1 MLDSVKKRIGVQIDT
16 KAVDKELEGY
26 QAKLKE
32 VDLNKT
38 RLEREIDSLPADAKY
53 RERKLHDMTLRL
65 DSLYDVIVELE
76 EKIEDAR
83 LRRDAIKQQA
93 ITLENIYKIMVN
105 FDCVYNIINDEEK
118 RNVVTALI
126 KEIEIYRNDESEYP
140 LKRIGLNFPVF
151 KDGGEVT
158 ELLWDKGNTVESI
171 VLLSHK
177 SPDSHIDVKVEFGE
191 GEEKVPLDKIA
202 ERAKQYQP
210 APRVT
215 YKMIQEYI
223 EEKYGFKVHTAYIA
237 EVKRNLGLSMY
248 DAPNMVEELK
258 QPRRHPT
265 AEKVEAIKD
274 ALKHFGVI

>member
-1 MLDSVKKRIGVQIDT
+1 MKKVNLRDLYPDVYKTDHFVEVTEDVLETIRDSERAEAAYDRRM
-16 KAVDKELEGY
+16 Y

-158 ELLWDKGNTVESI
+158 ELLWDKGNTVET
-171 VLLSHK
+171 VCLLSNRK
-177 SPDSHIDVKVEFGE
+177 PDTTVK
-191 GEEKVPLDKIA
+191 
-202 ERAKQYQP
+202 
-210 APRVT
+210 
-215 YKMIQEYI
+215 
-223 EEKYGFKVHTAYIA
+223 
-237 EVKRNLGLSMY
+237 LSVDMDDY
-248 DAPNMVEELK
+248 Y
-258 QPRRHPT
+258 R
-265 AEKVEAIKD
+265 IKD
-274 ALKHFGVI
+274 GKEPK